1 MCALFPAP
9 VLECLQALAV
19 PFLATSSG
27 DCLAVGPVAEEMQTF
42 TIAFDCGTSRMFEE
56 LEDPTEETLWE
67 LFAKQCPADLEIQKL
82 DGHAIKNLRYPNL
95 PMVADLQN
103 ATKSLEEN
111 TLIAALAG
119 DKNSKD
125 ALREDISDTRQD
137 APNFIPPQT
146 RVPDTRC

>member
-1 MCALFPAP
+1 MH
-9 VLECLQALAV
+9 
-19 PFLATSSG
+19 
-27 DCLAVGPVAEEMQTF
+27 
-42 TIAFDCGTSRMFEE
+42 
-56 LEDPTEETLWE
+56 
-67 LFAKQCPADLEIQKL
+67 
-82 DGHAIKNLRYPNL
+82 GHAIKNLRYPNL

-137 APNFIPPQT
+137 APNFIPPKQEFLILDADSSWSRH
-146 RVPDTRC
+146 RVSGTLVWGG